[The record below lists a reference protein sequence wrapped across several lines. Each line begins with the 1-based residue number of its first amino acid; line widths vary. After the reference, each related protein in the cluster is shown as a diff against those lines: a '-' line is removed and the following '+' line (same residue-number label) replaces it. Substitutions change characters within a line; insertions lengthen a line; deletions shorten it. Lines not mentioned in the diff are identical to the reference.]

1 MINCFV
7 YLIQFYFSRILHLIE
22 VYDAVIGALYL
33 AIIIGDFKYSEYVYD
48 NLIEECVHWQEGR
61 IDRALKG
68 MQEYIEA
75 NTKDWMISIK
85 DLVINSVKQIIIPIV
100 MDFIWNARKAAPQKN
115 SENDKVDKIETP
127 KSEATENN

>member
-1 MINCFV
+1 
-7 YLIQFYFSRILHLIE
+7 
-22 VYDAVIGALYL
+22 
-33 AIIIGDFKYSEYVYD
+33 
-48 NLIEECVHWQEGR
+48 
-61 IDRALKG
+61 

-115 SENDKVDKIETP
+115 SENEKVDKIETP